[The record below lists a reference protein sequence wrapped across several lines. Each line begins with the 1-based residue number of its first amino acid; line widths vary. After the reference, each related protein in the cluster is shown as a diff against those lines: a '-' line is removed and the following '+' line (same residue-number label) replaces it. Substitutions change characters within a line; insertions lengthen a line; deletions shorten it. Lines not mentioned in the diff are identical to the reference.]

1 MPDVSAPVRKHKRI
15 QKTCE
20 VEYSSSVN
28 NESYKGVTENF
39 SVDGLF
45 LRADDLLPL
54 QSEISI
60 VLHIPY
66 GSTSQLKG
74 VVRRVYDV
82 IYDAAS
88 SGHAYKGGMG
98 IEITE
103 RDSHYMRFFISLLSG
118 SLAF

>member
-15 QKTCE
+15 QKNCE
-20 VEYSSSVN
+20 VEFSSCAN
-28 NESYKGVTENF
+28 NEIYDGVTENF

-45 LRADDLLPL
+45 LRTDDLLPL
-54 QSEISI
+54 QSEITI
-60 VLHIPY
+60 VLHLPY
-66 GSTSQLKG
+66 GSTSRLKG

-82 IYDAAS
+82 IYDTAA

-98 IEITE
+98 IEIIE

-118 SLAF
+118 RLVF